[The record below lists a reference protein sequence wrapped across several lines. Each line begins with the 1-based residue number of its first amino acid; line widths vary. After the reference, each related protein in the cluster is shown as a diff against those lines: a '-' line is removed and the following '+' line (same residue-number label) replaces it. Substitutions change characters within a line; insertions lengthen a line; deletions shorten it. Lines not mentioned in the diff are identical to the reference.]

1 MKGGMSAN
9 NKKPKPAAYDSTLS
23 ISTST
28 SSELHT
34 AQHDFSHTADCCTRA
49 DQSTFTHV
57 QNYEKTDFQYP
68 NFSEENLSN
77 DTVALKIKV

>member
-1 MKGGMSAN
+1 MKGELSAN
-9 NKKPKPAAYDSTLS
+9 NKEPKPAAYDSTLS
-23 ISTST
+23 ITTST
-28 SSELHT
+28 SSELHR
-34 AQHDFSHTADCCTRA
+34 AQHDFSHTSDCCTRA